1 MTGGSRIAEEKE
13 LDTRRVRPG
22 IALPQVGQDIE
33 GRLRRR
39 G

>member
-1 MTGGSRIAEEKE
+1 M
-13 LDTRRVRPG
+13 DTRRVRPG

-39 G
+39 VYLWMPK